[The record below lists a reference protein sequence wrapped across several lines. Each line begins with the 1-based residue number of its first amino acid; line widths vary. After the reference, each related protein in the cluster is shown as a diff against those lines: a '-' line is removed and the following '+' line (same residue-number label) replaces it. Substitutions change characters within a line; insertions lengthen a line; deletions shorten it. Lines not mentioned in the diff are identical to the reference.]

1 MTALRVALRLLGR
14 ALMRI
19 LYVLGKG
26 RMGSEGQNPA
36 NGDPMGFDKPT
47 EYRP

>member
-1 MTALRVALRLLGR
+1 MTVLRLLGR

-19 LYVLGKG
+19 LHVLGKL
-26 RMGSEGQNPA
+26 RMTSDGQNPA
-36 NGDPMGFDKPT
+36 NGDPMGFDKPR